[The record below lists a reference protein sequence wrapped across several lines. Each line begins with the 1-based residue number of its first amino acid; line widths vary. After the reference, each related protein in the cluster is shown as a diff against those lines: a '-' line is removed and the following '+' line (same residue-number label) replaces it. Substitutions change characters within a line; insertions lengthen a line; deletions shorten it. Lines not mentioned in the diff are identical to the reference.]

1 MTRHSEIV
9 TAGAASIET
18 YIDGSGP
25 AIVILP
31 SYGRDGG
38 SDFEPL
44 TATLVE
50 AGYRVLRPQPRGV
63 AGSSGPMTAVG
74 FDDMAHDVAAVIDAL
89 ADGPAVVLGH
99 AFGNFVAR
107 ATAVHHADQVA
118 CVILAA
124 ASGKTVAPEVNSAPM
139 RAADLTLS
147 DDERL
152 AVLRLAFFAPG
163 HDASG
168 WLTGWYPETLAMQV
182 DCVHHADVDRYWG
195 AGNAPVFEIIAALD
209 PFHQR
214 QEWGDLRDRYG
225 TRVTTTVIADA
236 SHALFPEQPTA
247 VADAITSYLADH
259 IPAAAAAKPRVS
271 GGFGDDVRLCHR
283 CDGQG
288 INRRD

>member
-1 MTRHSEIV
+1 MTRQSEIV
-9 TAGAASIET
+9 TASGVSIET
-18 YIDGSGP
+18 YIDGKGP

-38 SDFEPL
+38 RDFDPF
-44 TATLVE
+44 TATL
-50 AGYRVLRPQPRGV
+50 AQTGYRVLRPQPRGV

-74 FDDMAHDVAAVIDAL
+74 FDDMARDVAAVIDAL

-107 ATAVHHADQVA
+107 ATAVHHDDKVA

-139 RAADLTLS
+139 RAGDPTLS

-152 AVLRLAFFAPG
+152 AALRLAFFAPG

-182 DCVHHADVDRYWG
+182 DCVQRADVSRYRG
-195 AGNAPVFEIIAALD
+195 AGTAPIFEIIAELD

-214 QEWGDLRDRYG
+214 DEWGDLGDLYG
-225 TRVTTTVIADA
+225 ARVTTTVIADA

-247 VADAITSYLADH
+247 TADAITSYLGERKA
-259 IPAAAAAKPRVS
+259 
-271 GGFGDDVRLCHR
+271 F
-283 CDGQG
+283 Q
-288 INRRD
+288 